1 MTWNCEC
8 CGNFADV
15 CGCNTAELRMVA
27 YTEGLMDALEI
38 AKKMNSTHDII
49 SALEDMIYGQDESK

>member
-1 MTWNCEC
+1 
-8 CGNFADV
+8 
-15 CGCNTAELRMVA
+15 MVA
-27 YTEGLMDALEI
+27 YTEGLIDALEI